1 MKKIKLIFGLVLVA
15 GVLISFTA
23 EQKHRKEM
31 KVANASLF
39 IDVNNPFEESL
50 KNQANVISLD
60 PSTDINV
67 IEIEEEIDLGVDTS
81 VYLPY
86 GFNAYKGFQLDI
98 ADINVIEIEE
108 EVELGFDVNDYLPA
122 NFDPNKV

>member
-39 IDVNNPFEESL
+39 NDANNPFEEVL
-50 KNQANVISLD
+50 KMQANVVSLNA
-60 PSTDINV
+60 SDINV
-67 IEIEEEIDLGVDTS
+67 IEIEEDIDLGVDTS

-86 GFNAYKGFQLDI
+86 GFNAYKGYQLDI

-122 NFDPNKV
+122 NFDPYKV

>member
-31 KVANASLF
+31 KIANASLF
-39 IDVNNPFEESL
+39 NDVTNPFEEVL
-50 KNQANVISLD
+50 KDQANEVILVSSIDL
-60 PSTDINV
+60 NV
-67 IEIEEEIDLGVDTS
+67 IEIEEDIDLGIDTS
-81 VYLPY
+81 EYLPY
-86 GFNAYKGFQLDI
+86 GFDAYKGYQIDI
-98 ADINVIEIEE
+98 ADICVLEIEE

-122 NFDPNKV
+122 NFDPYKV